1 MSLGV
6 EDLINRL
13 DRLNGSSVV
22 FEQEVEV
29 LRAKLL
35 EKERLLKEI
44 ERRKLETQVE
54 IDKKV
59 NLFTK
64 YSKQGDW
71 KI

>member
-6 EDLINRL
+6 EDLVNRL
-13 DRLNGSSVV
+13 DRLNGTSVV
-22 FEQEVEV
+22 FEQEVEM

-44 ERRKLETQVE
+44 ERRKLETQLE

>member
-6 EDLINRL
+6 EDLVNRL
-13 DRLNGSSVV
+13 DRLNGSSIV

-44 ERRKLETQVE
+44 ERRKLETQLE